1 MKKILVMMMSVVLL
15 AGCTAQASNESKYRI
30 GVIQIAEHPS
40 LDAAVRGAQEYWQEK
55 YGKDAEFVVK
65 NAQGNVADADLIAQ
79 SMVSDK
85 YDLIYAIGTNAAQS
99 AYYATEGTNIPVI
112 FNAVTDP
119 VEAQLVDSLDHPGS
133 NVTGVSDLAPAD
145 QQLMVV
151 KNVLPEAKKVGIIYN
166 TGEINSTV
174 QIDALQKIAPS
185 VGVELDVVGIS
196 NIQDVST
203 VVTQMLGR
211 VDAIYNITDNM
222 VVSATSTITELATK
236 QSIPVFASEDGQMKE
251 GILAAESLSYEQ
263 LGKKAGEMIEKIL
276 IENVQPE
283 SLSVYQSRETTLIL
297 NKLVAEKFDIDTN
310 NYKNAKIVE

>member
-1 MKKILVMMMSVVLL
+1 MKKVLVIMMSLILL
-15 AGCTAQASNESKYRI
+15 AGCASQTSNESKYRI

-40 LDAAVRGAQEYWQEK
+40 LDAALRGAQEYWEEK
-55 YGKDAEFVVK
+55 YGEDVEFVVK

-99 AYYATEGTNIPVI
+99 AFYATEGTGIPVV

-119 VEAQLVDSLDHPGS
+119 VEAQLVDTLDHPGN

-145 QQLMVV
+145 RQLMVV
-151 KNVLPEAKKVGIIYN
+151 KNIFPNAKKVGIIYN

-174 QIDALQKIAPS
+174 QIDALLKIAPS
-185 VGVELDVVGIS
+185 LGIDLDIVGIS

-236 QSIPVFASEDGQMKE
+236 KGIPVFASEDGQIKE
-251 GILAAESLSYEQ
+251 GILAAESLSYDQ
-263 LGKKAGEMIEKIL
+263 LGRKAGEMIEKIL
-276 IENVQPE
+276 INNVQPE

-297 NKLVAEKFDIDTN
+297 NQLVAEKFEIDLN
-310 NYKNAKIVE
+310 NYKNAKIVK

>member
-1 MKKILVMMMSVVLL
+1 MKKIMILAMSLILLV
-15 AGCTAQASNESKYRI
+15 GCTTKANNESKYRI

-40 LDAAVRGAQEYWQEK
+40 LDAAVKGAQDYWKET
-55 YGKDAEFVVK
+55 YGSDAEFVIK

-79 SMVSDK
+79 SMVSEK

-99 AYYATEGTNIPVI
+99 AYYATEGTEIPVV

-119 VEAQLVDSLDHPGS
+119 VEAQLVDSVELPGS
-133 NVTGVSDLAPAD
+133 NVTGVSDLAPVD
-145 QQLMVV
+145 RQLMVV
-151 KNVLPEAKKVGIIYN
+151 KNLLPNAKKVGIIYN

-174 QIDALQKIAPS
+174 QIEALQKVAPNI
-185 VGVELDVVGIS
+185 GIELDVVGIS

-222 VVSATSTITELATK
+222 VVSATSTITELASQK
-236 QSIPVFASEDGQMKE
+236 GVPVFASEDGQMSE

-263 LGKKAGEMIEKIL
+263 LGREAGQMIEKIL
-276 IENVQPE
+276 VDQIKPE
-283 SLSVYQSRETTLIL
+283 KMSVYQSRETTLIL
-297 NKLVAEKFDIDTN
+297 NKGVMEKFEMKIED
-310 NYKNAKIVE
+310 YPNAKIVE